1 MPPYKSKKE
10 NKQTAYLVP
19 YCIKQEAKAMDDGLM
34 ATTRTQE
41 TNETVSERYRM
52 SPPPNT
58 TLTTSPSNRATELFW
73 DEEKNHEVLIL
84 DGGMLYRLMHACM
97 HACTGRHSLYVRTFD
112 YQLF

>member
-1 MPPYKSKKE
+1 
-10 NKQTAYLVP
+10 
-19 YCIKQEAKAMDDGLM
+19 MDDGLM

-97 HACTGRHSLYVRTFD
+97 HACTGRHSLFVRTFD